1 MIIFLEWGDF
11 MSKKR
16 RGLTT
21 KIFIGLLIGLV
32 VGILV
37 YSLPPGTFKD
47 DILIDGIFQLLGQ
60 VFLRGIMMMVVPLV
74 FISLVNGAA
83 SMGDVKK
90 LGRVG
95 ARTIAF
101 YLATTAFAVSLA
113 LVLGYFLKPG
123 IGLDL
128 GAIEQIETTISEK
141 TPLVQILYE
150 MVPRNPISAMAEGN
164 MLQII
169 VFAIITG
176 IGLSVLGDKVKLV
189 VQIFEQLNE
198 LVLKMVGFIMLF
210 APIGVFGLIARTF
223 ATVGYAALIPLLKY
237 IIAVYIG
244 LILHAG
250 LVYSGMLKGLTGLSP
265 KKFFKKIFPAM
276 SVAFST
282 ASSNAT
288 VPINLDINE
297 KQLGVS
303 RNIAAFTIPL
313 GATINMDGTAI
324 MQGVGTFFIAQ
335 VYNVPLSI
343 GAILTV
349 VLTATLASIG
359 TAGVPG
365 AGTIMLSMVLQ
376 SIGLPLEGIGLIM
389 GIDRLVDMGR
399 TTINITGD
407 AACTVIIAKKEG
419 ELDEEVFNSD
429 SKALSK

>member
-11 MSKKR
+11 MSKKQI
-16 RGLTT
+16 GSTT
-21 KIFIGLLIGLV
+21 KIFMGLLIGLV

-37 YSLPPGTFKD
+37 YNLPAGTFKD

-101 YLATTAFAVSLA
+101 YLVTTAFAVSLA
-113 LVLGYFLKPG
+113 LVLGYLLKPG

-128 GAIEQIETTISEK
+128 GAIEQIETTVNEK
-141 TPLVQILYE
+141 TPLVQILFE
-150 MVPRNPISAMAEGN
+150 MVPRNPISAMADGN

-176 IGLSVLGDKVKLV
+176 IGLSILGDKVKIIL
-189 VQIFEQLNE
+189 QIFEQLNE
-198 LVLKMVGFIMLF
+198 LVMKMVGFVMLF
-210 APIGVFGLIARTF
+210 APLGVFGLIARTF
-223 ATVGYAALIPLLKY
+223 ATVGYAALVPLLKY

-250 LVYSGMLKGLTGLSP
+250 LVYSGLLKGLTGLSP
-265 KKFFKKIFPAM
+265 KKFYKKFFPAM

-324 MQGVGTFFIAQ
+324 MQGVATFFIAQ

-399 TTINITGD
+399 TTVNITGD
-407 AACTVIIAKKEG
+407 AVCTVIIAKKEG

>member
-1 MIIFLEWGDF
+1 MG
-11 MSKKR
+11 KKGK
-16 RGLTT
+16 GLTT
-21 KIFIGLLIGLV
+21 KIFIGLLVGLV

-37 YSLPPGTFKD
+37 YYLPEGTLRD

-74 FISLVNGAA
+74 FISLVNGTA

-95 ARTIAF
+95 ARTILF
-101 YLATTAFAVSLA
+101 YLVTTAFAVTLA
-113 LVLGYFLKPG
+113 LALGYLLKPG

-128 GAIEQIETTISEK
+128 GAVEQIETTINEK

-176 IGLSVLGDKVKLV
+176 IGLSVLGDKVKLIL
-189 VQIFEQLNE
+189 QIFEQLNE
-198 LVLKMVGFIMLF
+198 LVMKMVGFVMLF
-210 APIGVFGLIARTF
+210 APLGVFGLIARTF
-223 ATVGYAALIPLLKY
+223 ATVGYAALVPLLKY

-265 KKFFKKIFPAM
+265 IKFYKKFFPAM

-288 VPINLDINE
+288 IPINLEINE
-297 KQLGVS
+297 KQLGVP

-324 MQGVGTFFIAQ
+324 MQGVATFFIAQ
-335 VYNVPLSI
+335 VYNIPLNI

-399 TTINITGD
+399 TTVNITGD
-407 AACTVIIAKKEG
+407 AVCTVIIAKREG
-419 ELDEEVFNSD
+419 ELNEEVFNSEL
-429 SKALSK
+429 KALSE

>member
-1 MIIFLEWGDF
+1 MG
-11 MSKKR
+11 KKGK
-16 RGLTT
+16 GLTT
-21 KIFIGLLIGLV
+21 KIFIGLLVGLV

-37 YSLPPGTFKD
+37 YYLPEGTLRD

-74 FISLVNGAA
+74 FISLVNGTA

-95 ARTIAF
+95 ARTILF
-101 YLATTAFAVSLA
+101 YLVTTAFAVTLA
-113 LVLGYFLKPG
+113 LALGYLLKPG

-128 GAIEQIETTISEK
+128 GAVEQIETTINEK

-176 IGLSVLGDKVKLV
+176 IGLSVLGDKVKLII
-189 VQIFEQLNE
+189 QIFEQLNE
-198 LVLKMVGFIMLF
+198 LVMKLVGFVMLF
-210 APIGVFGLIARTF
+210 APLGVFGLIARTF
-223 ATVGYAALIPLLKY
+223 ATVGYAALVPLLKY

-250 LVYSGMLKGLTGLSP
+250 LVYSGMLKGFTGLSP
-265 KKFFKKIFPAM
+265 IKFYKKFFPAM

-288 VPINLDINE
+288 IPINLEINE
-297 KQLGVS
+297 KQLGVP

-324 MQGVGTFFIAQ
+324 MQGVATFFIAQ
-335 VYNVPLSI
+335 VYNIPLNI

-399 TTINITGD
+399 TTVNITGD
-407 AACTVIIAKKEG
+407 AVCTVIIAKREG
-419 ELDEEVFNSD
+419 ELNEEVFNSEL
-429 SKALSK
+429 KALSE

>member
-1 MIIFLEWGDF
+1 ME
-11 MSKKR
+11 KKGK
-16 RGLTT
+16 GLTT
-21 KIFIGLLIGLV
+21 KIFIGLLVGLV

-37 YSLPPGTFKD
+37 YYLPEGTLRD

-74 FISLVNGAA
+74 FISLVNGTA

-95 ARTIAF
+95 ARTILF
-101 YLATTAFAVSLA
+101 YLVTTAFAVTLA
-113 LVLGYFLKPG
+113 LALGYLLKPG

-128 GAIEQIETTISEK
+128 GAVEQIETTINEK

-176 IGLSVLGDKVKLV
+176 IGLSVLGDKVKLII
-189 VQIFEQLNE
+189 QIFEQLNE
-198 LVLKMVGFIMLF
+198 LVMKLVGFVMLF
-210 APIGVFGLIARTF
+210 APLGVFGLIARTF
-223 ATVGYAALIPLLKY
+223 ATVGYVALVPLLKY

-265 KKFFKKIFPAM
+265 IKFYKKFFPAM

-288 VPINLDINE
+288 IPINLEINE
-297 KQLGVS
+297 KQLGVP

-324 MQGVGTFFIAQ
+324 MQGVATFFIAQ
-335 VYNVPLSI
+335 VYNIPLNI

-399 TTINITGD
+399 TTVNITGD
-407 AACTVIIAKKEG
+407 AVCTVIIAKREG
-419 ELDEEVFNSD
+419 ELNEEVFNSEL
-429 SKALSK
+429 KALSE